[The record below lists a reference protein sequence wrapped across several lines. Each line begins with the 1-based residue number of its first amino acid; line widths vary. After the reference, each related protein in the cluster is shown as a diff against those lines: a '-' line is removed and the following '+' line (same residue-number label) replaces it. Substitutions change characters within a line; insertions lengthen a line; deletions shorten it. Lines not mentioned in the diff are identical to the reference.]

1 MFIFIIIFTCIL
13 LDYFVDSN
21 FSYSFFI
28 CVFKNLFQVKAFTL
42 NNDEQ
47 QQKQNDIMFMLS
59 GDGINDDEPEKSKF
73 AINAFTGE
81 LFLIASIDR
90 DAPNGMLIVL

>member
-1 MFIFIIIFTCIL
+1 
-13 LDYFVDSN
+13 
-21 FSYSFFI
+21 
-28 CVFKNLFQVKAFTL
+28 
-42 NNDEQ
+42 
-47 QQKQNDIMFMLS
+47 MFMLS